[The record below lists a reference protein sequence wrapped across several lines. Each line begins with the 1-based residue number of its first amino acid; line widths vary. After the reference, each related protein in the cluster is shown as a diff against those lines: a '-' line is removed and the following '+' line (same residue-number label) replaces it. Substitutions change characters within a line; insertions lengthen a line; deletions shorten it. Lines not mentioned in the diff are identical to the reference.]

1 MYSHLI
7 INRPASIP
15 LASKTQTQLQIN
27 VGHVAVDSL
36 RRVVVDSLNVVA
48 DGVRNVRGVVV
59 GVVLG
64 ANAGSTVVL
73 ATGGKRGGVEGIDDT
88 TVCVWAN

>member
-1 MYSHLI
+1 M
-7 INRPASIP
+7 
-15 LASKTQTQLQIN
+15 
-27 VGHVAVDSL
+27 
-36 RRVVVDSLNVVA
+36 DSLNVVA